1 MLLPRFLSRLCCG
14 VLCAA
19 CLPPAAFA
27 EVAQETEVKAAVVF
41 NLLTFIQWPKDEQ
54 PAGRSLYLCTFEES
68 GIERELSRHSGKPV
82 HGRALFVRRIGGSA
96 EELEQC
102 QAVFVESAN
111 PSALARAAATARGR
125 ALLVV
130 GEGAWALERGAM
142 ISVSLVSG
150 RVAIDVDIAA
160 LRRSHLAASSKL
172 LRLAR
177 TLVE

>member
-1 MLLPRFLSRLCCG
+1 MLLPRFLSGLCCG
-14 VLCAA
+14 VFGAA
-19 CLPPAAFA
+19 WLSSAAFA
-27 EVAQETEVKAAVVF
+27 QAAPEAEVKAAVVF
-41 NLLTFIQWPKDEQ
+41 NLLTFIQWPKEEQ

-82 HGRALFVRRIGGSA
+82 HGLPLVVRRIAGSA
-96 EELEQC
+96 EEIEQC

-125 ALLVV
+125 PLLVV

-142 ISVSLVSG
+142 IGVSLVSG
-150 RVAIDVDIAA
+150 RVALDVDIAA